1 MPSTYLLGKGVQS
14 PKVLRLLN
22 SDALLLQDIIR
33 EVTAVV
39 PCGPQVPLEVTER
52 LHTEAEPVV
61 DSEAETVAVVDSV
74 AEECKFLL
82 PDKFFPQ
89 KHRIINLIYFQVFY
103 ADNLIFC
110 LA

>member
-1 MPSTYLLGKGVQS
+1 M
-14 PKVLRLLN
+14 
-22 SDALLLQDIIR
+22 
-33 EVTAVV
+33 V

-89 KHRIINLIYFQVFY
+89 KHRITNLIYFQVFY
-103 ADNLIFC
+103 ADNLIFMFSIIVIDAPLSVVTFC
-110 LA
+110 NLIFVS